1 MVDTSPFGEV
11 RMIDLSRVRGALWL
25 APVALTLTACDATA
39 PKTSQPV
46 SLSVTT
52 KGASGVA
59 VPAGSGMSAAIQIG
73 SGANS
78 LTINQ
83 AQVVLARI
91 ELSTAGSCAAT
102 GEDDNCAELQL
113 GPTLVDLPVDATTQ
127 VMLEDVAIP
136 AGTYSGVQ
144 AKLDAVQPDD
154 DEPGASAFLAA
165 HPDFQGISVK
175 VTGVFTDASSTTHD
189 FTFTSEIDAEMAM
202 RFEPPVTLAS
212 DTKNF
217 TIAVDIASWFKD
229 ASGAVIDPT
238 DPANAQAI
246 ARNILRS
253 GRVFEDNDHD
263 GVDDHDEQGD
273 GSHE

>member
-1 MVDTSPFGEV
+1 
-11 RMIDLSRVRGALWL
+11 MIDLSCVRGALWL
-25 APVALTLTACDATA
+25 APLALTCTACDATS

-52 KGASGVA
+52 RGTSGGS

-78 LTINQ
+78 LSITE

-136 AGTYSGVQ
+136 AGTYSGIQ

-154 DEPGASAFLAA
+154 DEPGVSAFLTA

-202 RFEPPVTLAS
+202 RSDSTVTLAS
-212 DTKNF
+212 RTKNV
-217 TIAVDIASWFKD
+217 TNAVDLASWFKD

-238 DPANAQAI
+238 DPANAEAI
-246 ARNILRS
+246 ERNILRS
-253 GRVFEDNDHD
+253 ARVFEDDDHN
-263 GVDDHDEQGD
+263 GVDDQDDQGD
-273 GSHE
+273 VSHE